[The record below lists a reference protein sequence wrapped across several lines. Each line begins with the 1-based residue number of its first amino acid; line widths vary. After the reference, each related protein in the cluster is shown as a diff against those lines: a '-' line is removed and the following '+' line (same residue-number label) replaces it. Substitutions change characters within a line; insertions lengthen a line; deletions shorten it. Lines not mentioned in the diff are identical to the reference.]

1 MKRILVTGVAGFIG
15 STLSH
20 RLLARGDAVV
30 GIDNLND
37 YYDPTLK
44 EARLARLLLYEN
56 FSFQK
61 QDICDR
67 PGMEEVFKQG
77 RYDAVMHLAAQA
89 GVRYSLTNPR
99 AYIDANVTGF
109 TNVLEG
115 ARHSKVGHLVFASSS
130 SVYGLNTRLPLSE
143 SDNVDHP
150 VSLYAATKKANE
162 LMAHSYAHL
171 FGLPCTGLRFFTVYG
186 PWGRPDMA
194 LFLFTKA
201 ILANEPINVFNHGKM
216 MRDFT
221 YVDDIVEGVVRV
233 IDRPASPDPDWSGD
247 APNPA
252 TSKAHYRIFNIGN
265 NSPVEL
271 MSYIHALE
279 ECLGKK
285 AKMNMLPM
293 QPGDVAAT
301 NADVSRLQDWV
312 DFRPKTKMED
322 GIRHF
327 VEWYRQHYQV

>member
-1 MKRILVTGVAGFIG
+1 
-15 STLSH
+15 
-20 RLLARGDAVV
+20 
-30 GIDNLND
+30 
-37 YYDPTLK
+37 
-44 EARLARLLLYEN
+44 
-56 FSFQK
+56 
-61 QDICDR
+61 
-67 PGMEEVFKQG
+67 
-77 RYDAVMHLAAQA
+77 
-89 GVRYSLTNPR
+89 
-99 AYIDANVTGF
+99 
-109 TNVLEG
+109 
-115 ARHSKVGHLVFASSS
+115 
-130 SVYGLNTRLPLSE
+130 
-143 SDNVDHP
+143 
-150 VSLYAATKKANE
+150 
-162 LMAHSYAHL
+162 
-171 FGLPCTGLRFFTVYG
+171 
-186 PWGRPDMA
+186 MA

-201 ILANEPINVFNHGKM
+201 ILADEPINVFNHGKM